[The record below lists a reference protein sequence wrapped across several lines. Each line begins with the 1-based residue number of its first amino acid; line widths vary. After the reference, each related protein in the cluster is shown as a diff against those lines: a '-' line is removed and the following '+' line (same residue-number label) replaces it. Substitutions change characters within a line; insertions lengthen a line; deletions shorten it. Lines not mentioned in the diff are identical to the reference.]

1 MVSVSSCLYDLVTVQ
16 STPCDS
22 DVFVGNVVPGRY
34 GKIFGG
40 QLLGQSVMAASA
52 TVDSQR
58 VAHSLHANFVQSGD
72 PADPVQY
79 RVERIRDG
87 RSFSVRAIRAWQGD
101 RLLMT
106 ETLSFHE
113 AGKGLNHSM
122 SHDDLYPAPEDLE
135 TYADGA
141 GLGDPAVD
149 NLAHRAYIELRPV
162 AAGVPQ
168 HANGDYGQAVW
179 LRARES
185 GRDLSATQAAVH
197 RAVLALASDF
207 TLLEPVIHH
216 HDLSLS
222 TPDVAIASLDHSLW
236 WHTDG
241 GLDDWILYVQESPWA
256 GRGRG
261 FACGRLFDRHGR
273 LLASVAQEGLVRV
286 PAAVA
291 SDEV

>member
-1 MVSVSSCLYDLVTVQ
+1 MNSVSSCLYDLVTVR
-16 STPCDS
+16 PRPRDP
-22 DVFVGNVVPGRY
+22 DVFVGTTVPGRY
-34 GKIFGG
+34 GRIFGG

-52 TVDSQR
+52 TVDPQR
-58 VAHSLHANFVQSGD
+58 VAHSLHANFVQAGD
-72 PADPVQY
+72 PAVPVQY

-87 RSFSVRAIRAWQGD
+87 RTFSLRGIRAWQGD

-106 ETLSFHE
+106 ETMSFHE
-113 AGKGLNHSM
+113 AGKGLDHSM
-122 SHDDLYPAPEDLE
+122 SQDDRYPVPEDLNS
-135 TYADGA
+135 YAGGTERA
-141 GLGDPAVD
+141 GPSVE

-162 AAGVPQ
+162 PVGGPQ
-168 HANGDYGQAVW
+168 RASGNSGQAVW

-185 GRDLSATQAAVH
+185 KTGLPGTQAALH

-207 TLLEPVIHH
+207 TLLEPVLHH

-222 TPDVAIASLDHSLW
+222 TPDVAVTSLDHSLW

-241 GLDDWILYVQESPWA
+241 RLDDWILYVQETPWA

-261 FACGRLFDRHGR
+261 FACGRLFGRDGR

-286 PAAVA
+286 PVEVA
-291 SDEV
+291 SGEG

>member
-1 MVSVSSCLYDLVTVQ
+1 MDSVSICLYDLVTVQ
-16 STPCDS
+16 STPHDP
-22 DVFVGNVVPGRY
+22 DVFVGNAVPGRY
-34 GKIFGG
+34 GRIFGG

-52 TVDSQR
+52 TVDPQR
-58 VAHSLHANFVQSGD
+58 VAHSLHANFVQAGN
-72 PADPVQY
+72 PAVPVQY

-87 RSFSVRAIRAWQGD
+87 RSFSLRAVRAWQGD

-106 ETLSFHE
+106 ETMSFHE
-113 AGKGLNHSM
+113 AGKGLDHSR
-122 SHDDLYPAPEDLE
+122 SHDDRYPAPEDLE
-135 TYADGA
+135 TYAGGA
-141 GLGDPAVD
+141 QRAYTSVE

-162 AAGVPQ
+162 VARGLQ
-168 HANGDYGQAVW
+168 YANGDYGQAVW
-179 LRARES
+179 LRAKES
-185 GRDLSATQAAVH
+185 RRDLLATHAAVH

-207 TLLEPVIHH
+207 TLLEPVVHQ

-261 FACGRLFDRHGR
+261 FACGRLFDRDGR

-286 PAAVA
+286 P
-291 SDEV
+291 DEG

>member
-1 MVSVSSCLYDLVTVQ
+1 MDSVSSCLYDLVTVQ
-16 STPCDS
+16 STPHDP
-22 DVFVGNVVPGRY
+22 DVFVGNAVPGRY
-34 GKIFGG
+34 GRIFGG

-52 TVDSQR
+52 TVDPQR
-58 VAHSLHANFVQSGD
+58 VAHSLHANFVQAGD

-87 RSFSVRAIRAWQGD
+87 RSFSLRAVRAWQGD

-106 ETLSFHE
+106 ETMSFHE
-113 AGKGLNHSM
+113 AGRGLDHSM
-122 SHDDLYPAPEDLE
+122 SHDDRYPAPEDLE
-135 TYADGA
+135 TYAGGA
-141 GLGDPAVD
+141 QGAYTSVE

-162 AAGVPQ
+162 PAGGPQ
-168 HANGDYGQAVW
+168 RASGDYGQAVW

-185 GRDLSATQAAVH
+185 RTGLSATQAALH

-207 TLLEPVIHH
+207 TLLEPVVHH
-216 HDLSLS
+216 HDLSLW
-222 TPDVAIASLDHSLW
+222 TPDVAVASLDHSLW

-241 GLDDWILYVQESPWA
+241 RLDDWILYVQETPWA

-261 FACGRLFDRHGR
+261 FACGRLFSRDGR

-286 PAAVA
+286 PAEEA
-291 SDEV
+291 SDES